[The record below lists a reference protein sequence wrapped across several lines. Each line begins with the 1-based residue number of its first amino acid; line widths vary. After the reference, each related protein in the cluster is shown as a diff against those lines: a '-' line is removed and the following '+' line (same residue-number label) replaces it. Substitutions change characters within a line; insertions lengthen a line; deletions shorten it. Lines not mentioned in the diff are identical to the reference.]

1 MFMGSMRGL
10 WAKLPCL
17 WAEEVK
23 VSMVSGKVEPGMRA
37 VPDCRL
43 CPTTGSPKRDITVHP
58 DRDVLYIIMRVS
70 LMRLDTAFG
79 V

>member
-1 MFMGSMRGL
+1 
-10 WAKLPCL
+10 
-17 WAEEVK
+17 
-23 VSMVSGKVEPGMRA
+23 MVSGKVEPGMRA